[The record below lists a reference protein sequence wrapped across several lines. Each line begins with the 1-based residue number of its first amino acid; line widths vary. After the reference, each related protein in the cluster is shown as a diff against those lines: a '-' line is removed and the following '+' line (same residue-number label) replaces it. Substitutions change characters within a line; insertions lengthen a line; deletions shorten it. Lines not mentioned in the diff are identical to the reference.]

1 MKKIKMKNNKSVKN
15 DRRKTGRTKRQI
27 YLIMVFFV
35 VVFVLMTYKF
45 ASYAIENKQTLI
57 TNSYNGRQ
65 KVLAAKIVRGSILAR
80 DGDVLVSSEVLDNGI
95 EVRNYTYGN
104 MFSHA
109 VGYAVNGRMG
119 IEADYYY
126 YLLNTNAPLSVKSEC
141 DLNKKKYPG
150 DNVLTTFDV
159 GLQRVAYNAL
169 GQYKGAIIATDPTTG
184 EILAMVSKPDFDP
197 AEVAEKW
204 EELLADNESG
214 KLVNRVTNGKYPPGS
229 TFKILTALEYIR
241 EHNNDYS
248 GYGYN
253 CTGKIKVGEDTIRC
267 YHGTVHGKVDF
278 PKSFSESCNTSFA
291 NIGTLIDREKFAE
304 TLNSF
309 FFNTK
314 LPTVIAASTDY
325 LEVSDNVTP
334 EDMLQISIGQGSVGI
349 SPLHLNMITAAI
361 ANDGLL
367 MEPYMVQSVVNCN
380 GDVVEKY
387 DSNEYGRLL
396 SAEEA
401 DIMQTIMAKVVRE
414 GTGKRLK
421 NCPYFVAGKT
431 GSAEIGL
438 ADKESHAWFTGFAS
452 MEDENTGK
460 TKNICVTV
468 VIEDA
473 GGSGG
478 EYAAPIAKRLFDE
491 YFGID
496 SNDY

>member
-1 MKKIKMKNNKSVKN
+1 MRKRKKQDSINNKI
-15 DRRKTGRTKRQI
+15 DRRSKNRTKRQI
-27 YLIMVFFV
+27 YLIMFFFIAVFAV
-35 VVFVLMTYKF
+35 MTYKF

-104 MFSHA
+104 MFAHA

-159 GLQRVAYNAL
+159 DLQRVAYSAL

-184 EILAMVSKPDFDP
+184 EVLAMVSKPDFDP
-197 AEVAEKW
+197 AEVADKW
-204 EELLADNESG
+204 DELLHDNESG
-214 KLVNRVTNGKYPPGS
+214 RLVNRVTSGKYPPGS

-248 GYGYN
+248 NYNHN
-253 CTGKIKVGEDTIRC
+253 CTGKITVGEDTIRC

-278 PKSFSESCNTSFA
+278 AKSFSESCNTSFA
-291 NIGTLIDREKFAE
+291 NIGTGLDRDKFAD
-304 TLNSF
+304 TLRSF
-309 FFNTK
+309 FFNEK
-314 LPTVIAASTDY
+314 LPTVISSSTDY
-325 LEVSDNVTP
+325 LEVSDNVSP

-349 SPLHLNMITAAI
+349 SPLHLNMITSSI
-361 ANDGLL
+361 ANDGIL
-367 MEPYMVQSVVNCN
+367 MEPYIVQSIVNCN
-380 GDVVEKY
+380 GDEVEKY
-387 DSNEYGRLL
+387 NSKEYGRLL
-396 SAEEA
+396 TLEEA
-401 DIMQTIMAKVVRE
+401 EIMQEIMAKVVRE

-460 TKNICVTV
+460 QKNICVTV

-491 YFGID
+491 YMGID